1 MKAERLIAILTI
13 LLNRKKISA
22 SALARDLE
30 VSIRTIYRDIEAL
43 AQAGI
48 PVYATSGRD
57 GGFELVEGFKMDSQL
72 LETGEIRQILAG
84 LQGIS
89 AVYPKTEM
97 TGIIEK
103 FSLILKKSGEHGLR
117 CPENHIFIELTPS
130 QREKKIL
137 ELVEESITKKTV
149 LAIRYTD
156 ASGSETARSVEPAAL
171 VFVWQSWYAWAWCR
185 LRKEFRMFKVSR
197 ILGAERTCEVRV
209 GDEADLESR
218 PWLREWNY
226 GPMEK
231 ITLETDTVA
240 RTKLAEFFDQD
251 CIAESGSGRYRVTAF
266 LPVDEWVVAFIMGLP
281 GKVDIVGPETLRAA
295 VAERARRFVGLS

>member
-1 MKAERLIAILTI
+1 MKAERLLAILTI

-30 VSIRTIYRDIEAL
+30 VSVRTIYRDIDAL

-72 LETGEIRQILAG
+72 LETGEVGQILAG

-89 AVYPKTEM
+89 AVYPKPEM

-103 FSLILKKSGEHGLR
+103 FSLILKKSGEYGIA
-117 CPENHIFIELTPS
+117 PPQNHIFIELTPS
-130 QREKKIL
+130 QREKKLL
-137 ELVEESITKKTV
+137 ELIEESITKKTV
-149 LAIRYTD
+149 LEIRYTD
-156 ASGSETARSVEPAAL
+156 ANGAESRRSIEAAAL

-185 LRKEFRMFKVSR
+185 LRNGFRMFKVSR
-197 ILGAERTCEVRV
+197 ILGADRTIETRN
-209 GDEADLESR
+209 GEDADLEAR
-218 PWLREWNY
+218 PWLSEWNY

-231 ITLETDTVA
+231 IVLETDAAA
-240 RTKLAEFFDQD
+240 RAKLAEFFDPE
-251 CIAESGSGRYRVTAF
+251 CIAETDNGRYRVTAF
-266 LPVDEWVVAFIMGLP
+266 LPVDEWVVSFIMGLP
-281 GKVDIVGPETLRAA
+281 GKIDITGPEELRSA
-295 VAERARRFVGLS
+295 VAERARRFVGLN

>member
-1 MKAERLIAILTI
+1 MKAERLLAILNI

-72 LETGEIRQILAG
+72 LETGEVSQILAG

-89 AVYPKTEM
+89 AVYPKPEM

-103 FSLILKKSGEHGLR
+103 FSLILKKSGEHGLA

-149 LAIRYTD
+149 LSIRYTD

-171 VFVWQSWYAWAWCR
+171 VFVWHSWYAWAWCR
-185 LRKEFRMFKVSR
+185 LRKGFRMFKVSR
-197 ILGAERTCEVRV
+197 ILGAEKAAEARSGEEANL
-209 GDEADLESR
+209 GDR
-218 PWLREWNY
+218 PWMREWNY

-231 ITLETDTVA
+231 VVLEADSVA
-240 RTKLAEFFDQD
+240 RTKLAEFFDPD
-251 CIAESGSGRYRVTAF
+251 CIAESGTGRYRVTAF
-266 LPVDEWVVAFIMGLP
+266 LPVDEWIVAFIMGLP
-281 GKVDIVGPETLRAA
+281 GQVDILGPEALRAA
-295 VAERARRFVGLS
+295 AAERASRFLGLR